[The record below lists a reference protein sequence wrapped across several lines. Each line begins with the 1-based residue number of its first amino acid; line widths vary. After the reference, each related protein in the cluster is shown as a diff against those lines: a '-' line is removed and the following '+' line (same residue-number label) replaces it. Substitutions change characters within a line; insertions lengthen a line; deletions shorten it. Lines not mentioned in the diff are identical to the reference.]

1 MEHQGE
7 GVVLSPTFWYFRTVK
22 PESLSSLGWQD
33 FLGGQ
38 FTSAVPKAGR
48 AAGCVCVRK
57 PPKVSQGRQ
66 AVTHT
71 HLQNSA
77 VISDLRDVA
86 GPFWICANL
95 HQASS
100 DLEEHQA

>member
-1 MEHQGE
+1 
-7 GVVLSPTFWYFRTVK
+7 
-22 PESLSSLGWQD
+22 
-33 FLGGQ
+33 
-38 FTSAVPKAGR
+38 
-48 AAGCVCVRK
+48 VCQKSHLKYLWV
-57 PPKVSQGRQ
+57 GRQ